1 MRFLAGM
8 AAAVAH
14 SWSRRRTQNRCALL
28 LAVALASCATDG
40 GLEQPDDGL
49 AVRDLGQ
56 FVQCLRVTGQTVVSA
71 HRGGYGPG
79 RAENALE
86 TFEASVEAA
95 PMMLETD
102 VRITAD
108 GVLVLMH
115 DETVDRTTMGTG
127 TISAMTA
134 AEVTRLAL
142 TDNDGAPTGGFVPT
156 LAQALAWSQGRAILQ
171 LDIKRGVP
179 FPAVVE
185 AVRRAG
191 AQSRV
196 IVIVYSIE
204 DAALVHRLDP
214 TLMLS
219 VSIDDRADV
228 EALLAQGVDLSRVIA
243 FTGIRAPDP
252 ALYAALADYGIE
264 VIFGTLGGADSFDT
278 RFAASGDDSGYVDL
292 QRQGVQIIATQ
303 RAAAAF
309 DVLDEADGRGWGP
322 AVCLEAGQ

>member
-8 AAAVAH
+8 AAAVA
-14 SWSRRRTQNRCALL
+14 
-28 LAVALASCATDG
+28 LAACATDG

-79 RAENALE
+79 RAENAIE
-86 TFEASVEAA
+86 TFEASLDDA
-95 PMMLETD
+95 PVLLETD
-102 VRITAD
+102 VRVTAD

-115 DETVDRTTMGTG
+115 DETVDRTTTGTG
-127 TISAMTA
+127 TVSAMTA

-142 TDNDGAPTGGFVPT
+142 TDNSGAPTGGFVPT

-179 FPAVVE
+179 FPSVVE

-214 TLMLS
+214 SLMLS
-219 VSIDDRADV
+219 VSIDEEADV
-228 EALLAQGVDLSRVIA
+228 EALLAQGVDLARVIA
-243 FTGIRAPDP
+243 FTGTRTPNP
-252 ALYAALADYGIE
+252 ALYATLGEYGIE
-264 VIFGTLGGADSFDT
+264 VIFGTLGGAGSLDELYSVPG
-278 RFAASGDDSGYVDL
+278 RESGYVDL
-292 QRQGVQIIATQ
+292 QRQGVQIIASN
-303 RAAAAF
+303 RALAAF
-309 DVLDEADGRGWGP
+309 EVLDEADGRGWGP

>member
-1 MRFLAGM
+1 MRLFL
-8 AAAVAH
+8 
-14 SWSRRRTQNRCALL
+14 SRRRTQNRFALL

-40 GLEQPDDGL
+40 GLDRPQDRLVVQDL
-49 AVRDLGQ
+49 AQ
-56 FVQCLRVTGQTVVSA
+56 FVQCLRETGQTVVSA

-86 TFEASVEAA
+86 TFETSVRAA
-95 PMMLETD
+95 PVMLETD

-115 DETVDRTTMGTG
+115 DETVDRTTTG
-127 TISAMTA
+127 SGAVSAMTA
-134 AEVTRLAL
+134 AEVAGLAL

-191 AQSRV
+191 AQNRV
-196 IVIVYSIE
+196 IVIVYSME

-219 VSIDDRADV
+219 VSIDDAADV
-228 EALLAQGVDLSRVIA
+228 SALQELGVDLSRVIA
-243 FTGIRAPDP
+243 FTGTRAPNR
-252 ALYAALADYGIE
+252 ALYQTLAGSGIE
-264 VIFGTLGGADSFDT
+264 VIFGTLGGADSFDA
-278 RFAASGDDSGYVDL
+278 RFAATGDDSGYVDL
-292 QRQGVQIIATQ
+292 QRQGVQIIASN
-303 RAAAAF
+303 RAFAAF
-309 DVLDEADGRGWGP
+309 EALDEADGRGWGP
-322 AVCLEAGQ
+322 AVCLEAGR